1 MAKEKVGSLEHR
13 EYFASCIEECKGD
26 AERLQVL
33 FGEAVGIN
41 NTDKKSI
48 LEQAFRDVLRNCL
61 QRSEV
66 ERYTE
71 LMGLSISSAQLG
83 ICYHTVPFLLLSDIL
98 DCVTLDICEK
108 VFEFVE
114 GQVSES
120 P

>member
-83 ICYHTVPFLLLSDIL
+83 ICYHTVPFLPAERHSGLRHSGHLR
-98 DCVTLDICEK
+98 
-108 VFEFVE
+108 E
-114 GQVSES
+114 GFPSLWKDR
-120 P
+120 